1 VPARVYRTKED
12 DVTEIEENIP
22 EDGDNP
28 VAPIPTSSQMGQ
40 LSSWVHYTQNILK
53 CNRLRHMDINPETLD
68 LKEDEDL
75 ETVIKRINSADPFE
89 KRLKPI
95 T

>member
-1 VPARVYRTKED
+1 ME
-12 DVTEIEENIP
+12 
-22 EDGDNP
+22 
-28 VAPIPTSSQMGQ
+28 
-40 LSSWVHYTQNILK
+40 
-53 CNRLRHMDINPETLD
+53 INPETLD

-75 ETVIKRINSADPFE
+75 ETVIKKINSADPFE